1 MGEDDKY
8 WAAIEARLGALAPE
22 LKVELKSH
30 DEDQANFV
38 LLVRH
43 ARTGKSREVELPEDP
58 VWDMVDNQDKREEAK
73 VDKAILEAKAEL
85 EEA

>member
-1 MGEDDKY
+1 MGDDDKY
-8 WAAIEARLGALAPE
+8 WAAIEARVRALAPALQIE
-22 LKVELKSH
+22 LKTH
-30 DEDQANFV
+30 DEAQGNYV

-43 ARTGKSREVELPEDP
+43 AVTGKSRDLELPEDP

-73 VDKAILEAKAEL
+73 VDKAVLEARSEL